1 MKTIRSR
8 GKLPVREMAAVALLC
23 LSCARPLRHEKH
35 QFFRMDMPVTVTIVT
50 DQPGRALGSLWKSA
64 DSLLRDWEVRYS
76 QSNPRSEVRA
86 INQRAVPCVAV
97 DARLGTMI
105 AAALAYGDTTG
116 GMFDCTILPVK
127 ELWGLGETDTGTTH
141 AVPSDSALAAAVER
155 VNYRRIMVNAARD
168 TLCFT
173 SRATQVD
180 AGGIAKGFALMEL
193 GSLLVHHGI
202 HDFLINASDIIA
214 RGHRKDG
221 LAWRIGIQD
230 PRYPEKQ
237 LFAVPLDSGAIFT
250 SGDYERFWIAP
261 DGRRIHHIFN
271 PKTGFSCTGNQSV
284 TLWSMDP
291 LQAKFLSTGLYCLP
305 ADSILA
311 FAAHRG
317 LECCVV
323 DSTGKPHITAGWRTR
338 GIPVPAL

>member
-86 INQRAVPCVAV
+86 INERVTPCIAV

-127 ELWGLGETDTGTTH
+127 ELWGLGETDTGTDH
-141 AVPSDSALAAAVER
+141 AVPSDSALATAVAR
-155 VNYRRIMVNAARD
+155 VDYRRIVVNAGRD

-173 SRATQVD
+173 SRATHVD
-180 AGGIAKGFALMEL
+180 AGGIAKGFALIEL
-193 GSLLVHHGI
+193 GSMLAHRGI
-202 HDFLINASDIIA
+202 RDFLVNASDIIG

-221 LAWRIGIQD
+221 LAWRIGVQD
-230 PRYPEKQ
+230 PRNPEKQ

-261 DGRRIHHIFN
+261 GSRRIHHIFN
-271 PKTGFSCTGNQSV
+271 PKTGLSCTNNQSV
-284 TLWSMDP
+284 SLWSPDP

-311 FAAHRG
+311 FAARRG

-323 DSTGKPHITAGWRTR
+323 DSAGKQHVTAGWKARE
-338 GIPVPAL
+338 IPIPAS